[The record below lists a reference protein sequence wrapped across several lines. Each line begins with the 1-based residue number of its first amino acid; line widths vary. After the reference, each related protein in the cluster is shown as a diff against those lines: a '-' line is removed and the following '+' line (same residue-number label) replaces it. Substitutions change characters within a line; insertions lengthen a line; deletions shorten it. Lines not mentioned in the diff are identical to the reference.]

1 MSFRKVAS
9 TSLCAALMSL
19 LAPAMAAP
27 VHYTFSTGSIIYGP
41 SEITSLLSG
50 LTVSGA
56 FTYEPAT
63 PLFGQSGDLGFEPG
77 YSIYATSGP
86 VIQSFYHISG
96 AIGTHQ
102 FSDITGTTSV
112 RNGYTGG
119 VATSSTLDIIT
130 LNSEVTPKVGT
141 NTQPTEYQRQL
152 NGFTIGDYTLN
163 NVRLLWVGGVTG
175 GTFNFLNDSGLP
187 AELPSFQGRLIFD
200 FVRTDD
206 PTNTA
211 NVSYYSNSVGFGGL
225 TVQAAAVPEAN
236 TSLMMVVG
244 LGILGLATRR
254 RQHKRQVA

>member
-27 VHYTFSTGSIIYGP
+27 VHYTFSTGSIIDGP
-41 SEITSLLSG
+41 
-50 LTVSGA
+50 
-56 FTYEPAT
+56 
-63 PLFGQSGDLGFEPG
+63 
-77 YSIYATSGP
+77 
-86 VIQSFYHISG
+86 
-96 AIGTHQ
+96 
-102 FSDITGTTSV
+102 SDITGTTSV

-119 VATSSTLDIIT
+119 MPTSSTLDIIT

-175 GTFNFLNDSGLP
+175 GAFNFLNDGGLP

-211 NVSYYSNSVGFGGL
+211 NAPYYSNSVGFGGL
-225 TVQAAAVPEAN
+225 TVQAAAVPEADHDGGRPGGAGPGR
-236 TSLMMVVG
+236 TPSAAQAPGG
-244 LGILGLATRR
+244 LITDLFA
-254 RQHKRQVA
+254 A